1 MGISCN
7 AVLQVKKWSVKSG
20 SCPDD
25 PDYNGCEP

>member
-20 SCPDD
+20 SDPDD
-25 PDYNGCEP
+25 PDYNGSEP